1 MAGAHWHFSPPVSAA
16 LGIQERDSR
25 MSLQDQLL
33 TLSVIDG
40 RVVKAAIE
48 RDMESLRTALGEY
61 LDLRKTIR
69 TRLLDQSVAS
79 IEDPHAVHLLR
90 KITTGDGLPTDR
102 LIEDLNSPAE
112 PGQLLEEFS
121 EEELD
126 SLGSRLF
133 YSWFSH
139 VEYITG
145 LSELCPLVVRSSASE
160 SVVGLVRQIKDC
172 YAFQQYEAAFA
183 LCRTLIEASVRD
195 ICVQRQLFP
204 DLGENVILFEK
215 FNWRQLR
222 EKVSSGSLE
231 EQLKLLYSELS
242 AAVHG
247 RKSVSKDEALYVFK
261 ATLQIVEALY
271 DAHDL

>member
-1 MAGAHWHFSPPVSAA
+1 
-16 LGIQERDSR
+16 

-33 TLSVIDG
+33 ALSLIDG
-40 RVVKAAIE
+40 RVVKAAID
-48 RDMESLRTALGEY
+48 RDMESLRIALGEY
-61 LDLRKTIR
+61 IVLRKTIR
-69 TRLLDQSVAS
+69 TGLLDQPVAS
-79 IEDPHAVHLLR
+79 IEDPHAVDLLR
-90 KITTGDGLPTDR
+90 KITTGDGLPTDKF
-102 LIEDLNSPAE
+102 IEGLTSTTD

-139 VEYITG
+139 VEYVTG
-145 LSELCPLVVRSSASE
+145 LSELRPLVVRSSAAK
-160 SVVGLVRQIKDC
+160 SVVGLVRQVKDC
-172 YAFQQYEAAFA
+172 YAFQQYEAAYA

-195 ICVQRQLFP
+195 ICVQRQLFH

-231 EQLKLLYSELS
+231 ERLKLVYSELS
-242 AAVHG
+242 TVVHG
-247 RKSVSKDEALYVFK
+247 RKSVSKDEALHTFK

-271 DAHDL
+271 DAHGL